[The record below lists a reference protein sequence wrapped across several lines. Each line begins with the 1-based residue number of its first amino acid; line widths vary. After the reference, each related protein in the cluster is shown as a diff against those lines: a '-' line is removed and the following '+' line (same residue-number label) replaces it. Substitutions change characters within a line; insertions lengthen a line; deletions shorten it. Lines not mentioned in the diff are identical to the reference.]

1 MSLKQIKE
9 KLKELEKQKESVKQ
23 EKLIKEEDYKN
34 NFHPK
39 IKEFLNSEW
48 DSIDLETTNDL
59 YLLGKGLTEKI
70 VLTKNNED
78 GMHGNEKIDKICLFI
93 TTEKYECEE
102 NDELKIVRLESNI
115 LNFDFDGKKGEVII
129 SEKDQKE
136 EFGFTFYELYENLKL
151 VQSIENDIKKQRR
164 KSLEFKI

>member
-9 KLKELEKQKESVKQ
+9 KLKELEEQREKVKQ
-23 EKLIKEEDYKN
+23 EKLMKEEDYKN

-39 IKEFLNSEW
+39 IKEFLSSEW
-48 DSIDLETTNDL
+48 DSVDLQMTNDI

-70 VLTKNNED
+70 VLTKDNGS
-78 GMHGNEKIDKICLFI
+78 GMHGDEKIDEVCLFI
-93 TTEKYECEE
+93 TTEKYEYEE
-102 NDELKIVRLESNI
+102 DDELKTVRLESNI
-115 LNFDFDGKKGEVII
+115 LSFNFDGKKGEVII